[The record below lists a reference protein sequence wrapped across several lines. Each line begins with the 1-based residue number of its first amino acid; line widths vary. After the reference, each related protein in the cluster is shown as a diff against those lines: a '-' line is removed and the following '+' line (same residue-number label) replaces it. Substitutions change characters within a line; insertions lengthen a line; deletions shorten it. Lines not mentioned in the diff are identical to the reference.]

1 MEKMRETTIV
11 GMRLRK
17 DMAKSANTLL
27 LLFSEMLWISSR
39 DPGPQGAMI
48 WSKISSLQI

>member
-39 DPGPQGAMI
+39 SGLLGYHDME
-48 WSKISSLQI
+48 